1 MPSSDD
7 SLWSG
12 RKADASDHHWIEI
25 PEPVLR
31 PPTPAPP
38 PPPRDRRRAL
48 RRAGLVAGAVV
59 LLASGTVAGATL
71 LDDDDPGSQVAA
83 LPAAAGGTL
92 PASRINEIY
101 DQVSA
106 GVVSVQVAKG
116 GGAASGTGFVVDADG
131 TIVTNAHVVEGA
143 EQAQVRFDD
152 TGRAVPARI
161 LGTDPSSDLAVLS
174 VDKNSAPRL
183 RVLPLAD
190 SNKVRVGDSAIAIGY
205 PLGLDRTAT
214 AGIISGLGR
223 EIRAPNGFTIDEV
236 IQTDAPINPGNSGG
250 PLIDANGRVIG
261 VNSQIATAGS
271 QGNVG
276 IGFAVPANTVREIVP
291 QLKGGQS
298 IARPYLGVSTSPA
311 LTGQGAVVQEVTPG
325 GPAQDAGIKANS
337 SPTAQ
342 DGDVIVGVD
351 GRAVTEPDDV
361 AQAIEGKQPGDSVN
375 VRVRRD
381 GAERE
386 IEIELGRRPAQSPTQ
401 STPQIP

>member
-1 MPSSDD
+1 M
-7 SLWSG
+7 
-12 RKADASDHHWIEI
+12 
-25 PEPVLR
+25 
-31 PPTPAPP
+31 
-38 PPPRDRRRAL
+38 
-48 RRAGLVAGAVV
+48 
-59 LLASGTVAGATL
+59 
-71 LDDDDPGSQVAA
+71 
-83 LPAAAGGTL
+83 
-92 PASRINEIY
+92 
-101 DQVSA
+101 
-106 GVVSVQVAKG
+106 SVQVAKG

-190 SNKVRVGDSAIAIGY
+190 SDKVRVGDSAIAIGY

-223 EIRAPNGFTIDEV
+223 EIQAPNGFTIDEV

-311 LTGQGAVVQEVTPG
+311 LTGRGAVVQEVTPG

-361 AQAIEGKQPGDSVN
+361 AQAIEGKQPGDEVS
-375 VRVRRD
+375 VRVKRD
-381 GAERE
+381 GTEQRDHRRAGQAPGAEPDAQSAPARSRGASSAPCCSSRWPPSRSGSGGTCGRTGP
-386 IEIELGRRPAQSPTQ
+386 GRRSPPRRSCRPSPRGGRAGGATGRWR
-401 STPQIP
+401 STRSGSPR